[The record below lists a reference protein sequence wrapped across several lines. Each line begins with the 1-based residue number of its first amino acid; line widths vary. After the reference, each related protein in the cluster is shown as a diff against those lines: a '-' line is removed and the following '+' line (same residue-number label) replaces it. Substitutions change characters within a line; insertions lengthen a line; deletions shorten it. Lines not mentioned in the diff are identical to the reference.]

1 MKTNIEKAAYSM
13 QQICDSGIANPLSPL
28 IKAHRDDAIAYA
40 LIAIAETLAQINEK
54 MPSRSPATAVYTPPT
69 EG

>member
-1 MKTNIEKAAYSM
+1 MEKTNLEKAQYAIHQSSIATAYTV
-13 QQICDSGIANPLSPL
+13 GAKEN
-28 IKAHRDDAIAYA
+28 RDDAIAYA

-54 MPSRSPATAVYTPPT
+54 MAAVEHVVYTPGD